1 MVIISPISQFSGCSK
16 IVGINVDIRDGQGR
30 TVLETLA
37 EHENEKASDLTQVI
51 QSREG
56 WSECRKLIEGFLVP
70 CCLDVS

>member
-1 MVIISPISQFSGCSK
+1 MIILKKICNISECSEV
-16 IVGINVDIRDGQGR
+16 VGISIDTRDGQGR

-56 WSECRKLIEGFLVP
+56 WSECRKLIEGSFWFYV
-70 CCLDVS
+70 V